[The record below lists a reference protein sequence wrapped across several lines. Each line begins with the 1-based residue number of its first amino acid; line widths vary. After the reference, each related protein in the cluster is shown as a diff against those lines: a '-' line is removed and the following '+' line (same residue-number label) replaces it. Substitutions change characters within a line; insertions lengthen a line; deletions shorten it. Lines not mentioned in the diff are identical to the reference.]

1 MINFYQLQTF
11 LTVVSEGSM
20 TAAADKLYLTQPA
33 ISQQIRAL
41 EESLGVELLVRGV
54 RQIKPTL
61 QGEVLLENAK
71 KILQMV
77 QQAEIAVSML
87 NRKIE
92 GELRV
97 GSINSVGLHLMTGV
111 LSRFLRLNSS
121 IKMKLEYGRIDDLVK
136 SFRKGQLDVLIT
148 PDLEK
153 EFGVKIDGMEKRLI
167 QHEELWLVATG
178 KDLDCPKEISIKDID
193 KRAWVHFFG
202 EYHQFDKDFETKIR
216 ENNVKL
222 NAVFESSN
230 VGTIK
235 RVVESG
241 LGWGFLPSH
250 SIRKQV
256 KLGRMNKILVNDFN
270 YKVDICFF
278 SDAQA
283 KQKDLI
289 DFLFQSVSPQ
299 DRS

>member
-61 QGEVLLENAK
+61 QGEVLLESAK

-77 QQAEIAVSML
+77 QQAEVSVSML

-111 LSRFLRLNSS
+111 LSRFLRLNSN
-121 IKMKLEYGRIDDLVK
+121 IKMRLEYAKIEDLVK

-167 QHEELWLVATG
+167 QAEEMWLVATG
-178 KDLDCPKEISIKDID
+178 KDLDCPKEISIKEID
-193 KRAWVHFFG
+193 KRAWVQFFG
-202 EYHQFDKDFETKIR
+202 EYHQFDKAL
-216 ENNVKL
+216 ENKVKEHNIKL
-222 NAVFESSN
+222 NSVFESSN

-235 RVVESG
+235 RVIESG

-256 KLGRMNKILVNDFN
+256 KLGRMSKVHVNDFQ
-270 YKVDICFF
+270 YKIEICFYNE
-278 SDAQA
+278 SQA
-283 KQKDLI
+283 KQKDLV
-289 DFLFQSVSPQ
+289 DFLFQSVSSH

>member
-11 LTVVSEGSM
+11 LTVISEGSM

-61 QGEVLLENAK
+61 QGEVLLESAK

-77 QQAEIAVSML
+77 QQAEISVSML

-111 LSRFLRLNSS
+111 LSRFLRINSN
-121 IKMKLEYGRIDDLVK
+121 IKMRLEYAKIEDLIK

-167 QHEELWLVATG
+167 QHEEVWLVATG
-178 KDLDCPKEISIKDID
+178 KDLDCPKQISIKEID
-193 KRAWVHFFG
+193 QRAWVQFLG
-202 EYHQFDKDFETKIR
+202 EYHQFDKELDLKVKEHDI
-216 ENNVKL
+216 KL

-235 RVVESG
+235 RVIESG

-256 KLGRMNKILVNDFN
+256 KLGRMSKIEVKDFQ
-270 YKVDICFF
+270 YKVDICFYN
-278 SDAQA
+278 DTQT
-283 KQKDLI
+283 KYKELI
-289 DFLFQSVSPQ
+289 DFLFQSVSSK
-299 DRS
+299 DKS